1 MTGTPF
7 SFVVVKLIVVV
18 AVLNILDRYSDDK
31 EFTNYLKIMIGVLG
45 FVTGL
50 RDLLRLVLLV

>member
-1 MTGTPF
+1 LTGTPF